1 MALNYEETLMLDAN
15 IKSKEKQITRLEEI
29 KENTYTYSDDK
40 EYAKKTIIKM
50 IDLVIG
56 KLEVMT
62 ESEYGKILFD
72 VPFDFTEEEAY

>member
-15 IKSKEKQITRLEEI
+15 IKSKDKQITRLEEI
-29 KENTYTYSDDK
+29 KENTYNYSDDK

-56 KLEVMT
+56 KLEIMT

-72 VPFDFTEEEAY
+72 VSFDFTEEEAY